1 MMCRSPSSVSSA
13 CCRIKRL
20 EEKIKGTEGQVEGG
34 EENDPY
40 MTTAAVNAL
49 QVSSLLCKNTRKKNT
64 TREKTPTHTNTHCP
78 PPSTPP
84 TAEKRAME

>member
-20 EEKIKGTEGQVEGG
+20 DEKNKANRRTSRRRRKLSLHDYGRREGAPSFFPPLQKHEEK
-34 EENDPY
+34 
-40 MTTAAVNAL
+40 NA
-49 QVSSLLCKNTRKKNT
+49 

-78 PPSTPP
+78 APSTPP